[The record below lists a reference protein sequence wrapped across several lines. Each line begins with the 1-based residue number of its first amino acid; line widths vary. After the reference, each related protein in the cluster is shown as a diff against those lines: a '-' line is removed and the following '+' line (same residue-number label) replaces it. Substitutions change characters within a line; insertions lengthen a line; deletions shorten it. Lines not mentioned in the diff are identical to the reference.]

1 MSIDFRREY
10 QVTWARCEAARLRTT
25 FGSAIVVVE
34 HAAHLEMA
42 RGDRLLTISDPG
54 GKGVSCAVCVTEHS
68 PEGSSWRIEL
78 RPIFG
83 SDDADVPATRALQH
97 IRLQMRYN
105 TCVHATWDQ
114 TVGARSGEDG
124 SPDLAEGVTMLL
136 RGDFKVHRRGSIGG
150 TRSAQYASVPAA

>member
-10 QVTWARCEAARLRTT
+10 QVAWARCEAARLRTA

-34 HAAHLEMA
+34 HAANLEMA

-54 GKGVSCAVCVTEHS
+54 GEGASCAVCVTEHS
-68 PEGSSWRIEL
+68 PEGSFWRIEL
-78 RPIFG
+78 RPVVG
-83 SDDADVPATRALQH
+83 SDDADIPATRAIQH
-97 IRLQMRYN
+97 VQLQMRYN
-105 TCVHATWDQ
+105 TCVHATWDE
-114 TVGARSGEDG
+114 TVGARSGEYG
-124 SPDLAEGVTMLL
+124 SPDLAEGVATLV

>member
-10 QVTWARCEAARLRTT
+10 QVAWARCEAARLRTA

-34 HAAHLEMA
+34 HADPEMA

-54 GKGVSCAVCVTEHS
+54 GAGASCAVCVTDHS

-83 SDDADVPATRALQH
+83 SDDADVPATRAIQH
-97 IRLQMRYN
+97 LRLQMRYN
-105 TCVHATWDQ
+105 TCVHATWDE

-124 SPDLAEGVTMLL
+124 SPDLAEGVTTLL

-150 TRSAQYASVPAA
+150 TRSAQYALVPAA

>member
-10 QVTWARCEAARLRTT
+10 QVAWARCEATRLRTA
-25 FGSAIVVVE
+25 FGSSIVVVE
-34 HAAHLEMA
+34 HAHLEMA

-54 GKGVSCAVCVTEHS
+54 GKGASCAVCVTEHS

-78 RPIFG
+78 RPILG
-83 SDDADVPATRALQH
+83 SDDADVPATRAIQH
-97 IRLQMRYN
+97 LRLQMRYN
-105 TCVHATWDQ
+105 TCVHATWDE

-124 SPDLAEGVTMLL
+124 SPDLAKGVTTLL

-150 TRSAQYASVPAA
+150 TRSAQYASVLAA